1 LFPFSLVNLR
11 AGKMIDVY
19 SGRIVAPPN
28 LVRRGFPP
36 PDDWSIFSVS

>member
-1 LFPFSLVNLR
+1 
-11 AGKMIDVY
+11 MIDVY